1 MYKVK
6 LCSFLAPKASKKI
19 TITLHVLSM
28 TTILQP
34 NYRPGGFFWPKIIG

>member
-6 LCSFLAPKASKKI
+6 PCSFLAPKASEKI
-19 TITLHVLSM
+19 TIPLHVLSM

-34 NYRPGGFFWPKIIG
+34 NYRLSGFSWPKIIG